1 SDDEAKAA
9 TPKAVKA
16 AMDVANEA
24 KTKAEEAAAGGG
36 VPGPKGDKGDSG
48 PAGPAGP
55 RGVQGPKG
63 DPGPQGPKGD
73 TGAAGAKGEK
83 GATGATGPQGPQGPT
98 GRLVPGEIYSIGT
111 YIIAA
116 LAPYTTDIGRTYQ
129 PGETVQGSRLKRCA
143 IIKDASGN
151 YMKANTDGIDGNLS
165 SVPGSWMVCNEIT
178 STNDNEGIGLF
189 QRAY

>member
-1 SDDEAKAA
+1 RGPAGAA
-9 TPKAVKA
+9 
-16 AMDVANEA
+16 
-24 KTKAEEAAAGGG
+24 
-36 VPGPKGDKGDSG
+36 GPKGD
-48 PAGPAGP
+48 AGPAGP
-55 RGVQGPKG
+55 RGERGPAGAQGVPGPVGPAGPAGKT
-63 DPGPQGPKGD
+63 GPQGP
-73 TGAAGAKGEK
+73 AGGRGPMGLPGLDGK
-83 GATGATGPQGPQGPT
+83 TGPQGPQGPT

-116 LAPYTTDIGRTYQ
+116 ITPYATDIGRTYQ

-143 IIKDASGN
+143 IIKDTSGN